1 MCKSSEQLMEHSAG
15 AVLGEH
21 QIVLLKFK
29 KFLKFKN
36 SYLKPQLAPQKLA
49 RILHWQTLFETIFSL
64 E

>member
-1 MCKSSEQLMEHSAG
+1 MEHSAG